1 MSYTSEDLTA
11 LPKIAE
17 RLRNNMPHN
26 HIGDPAGLGD
36 PILYC
41 TSCCERREAASAL
54 LKAHAEIVRLQAI
67 EERAKRVQHNF
78 RPWLDDPMR
87 DVDNTLGTL
96 LRYIIEE
103 PESRLEGK

>member
-1 MSYTSEDLTA
+1 MRYTSEDLAA

-54 LKAHAEIVRLQAI
+54 LKAHAEIVRLQGRLTSVTAFADRWDADGVI
-67 EERAKRVQHNF
+67 
-78 RPWLDDPMR
+78 
-87 DVDNTLGTL
+87 GTAEWCE
-96 LRYIIEE
+96 LRQTA
-103 PESRLEGK
+103 SRLEGK